1 MSGAVKMKLD
11 PQAQAEKR
19 TQEMWDEDTASKA
32 MGMELLEVG
41 PGTAVMRMR
50 VREDMVNGHGTLHGG
65 MTFAFADS
73 VFAFAANSYDY
84 QAVGVQCDIVY
95 HAPGRLGDVLIGTG
109 TEVTRAGRSGLYDVA
124 VRREDGTLIASF
136 RGNSRI
142 VTPRAK

>member
-1 MSGAVKMKLD
+1 MSGAVETRLD

-19 TQEMWDEDTASKA
+19 TQEMWEEDTASRA
-32 MGMELLEVG
+32 MGMELVEVG
-41 PGTAVMRMR
+41 PGHAQMRMK

-65 MTFAFADS
+65 LTFAFADS

-95 HAPGRLGDVLIGTG
+95 HAPGRLGDVLIGVG
-109 TEVTRAGRSGLYDVA
+109 REVTRAGRSGLYDVA
-124 VRREDGTLIASF
+124 VQREDGTLIASF